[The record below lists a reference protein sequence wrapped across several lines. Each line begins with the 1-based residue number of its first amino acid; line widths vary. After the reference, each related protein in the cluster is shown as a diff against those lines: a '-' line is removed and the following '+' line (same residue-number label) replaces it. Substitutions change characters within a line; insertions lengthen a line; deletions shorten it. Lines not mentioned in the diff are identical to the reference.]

1 MQLSERYYF
10 IVSYN
15 NLKYP
20 GLDQEVT
27 DHGATVSCRGC
38 NMTKHQNRCRQ
49 KWGAAYIIFYYFVD
63 IVMKIKEPATD
74 TFNSTVR
81 CTVYTVPDLIQIDN
95 ES

>member
-38 NMTKHQNRCRQ
+38 NMTKHQNRCR
-49 KWGAAYIIFYYFVD
+49 
-63 IVMKIKEPATD
+63 
-74 TFNSTVR
+74 
-81 CTVYTVPDLIQIDN
+81 
-95 ES
+95 